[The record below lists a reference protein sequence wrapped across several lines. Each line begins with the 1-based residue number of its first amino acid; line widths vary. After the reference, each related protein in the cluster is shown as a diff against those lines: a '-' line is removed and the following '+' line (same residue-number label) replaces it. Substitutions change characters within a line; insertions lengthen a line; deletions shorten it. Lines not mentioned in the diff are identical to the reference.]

1 MHKPR
6 PRLVERVVIAL
17 CSLTILLS
25 HIHLVQAAEPLR
37 PAVLQ
42 VPSMDTGT
50 TLLLLYGKR
59 WDLFKQEGLD
69 LRIVVAKPNLAT
81 ATLVS
86 GDAQFSAQFQSCY
99 FAGIR
104 GLPVKSFMVINSRV
118 PFHLVVRP
126 EIKSPDDLRGKSIGV
141 ASLGTATHY
150 AAKKAIAHFGLNP
163 DRDVTYLGLGALKT
177 RLNALETNVIQA
189 SILSAPWHLLAKQ
202 FGGRDLIFV
211 ADILEM
217 PSGGLC
223 STEKLL
229 KEEPE
234 LVKRMIRATLRTFE
248 KLRDNRADAMAF
260 WSQELNLDAAQAAAV
275 FDDIPKTTSTNGILT
290 KEAQQNLIEAG
301 KLLGALK
308 GAVDPNKGA
317 DMAILR
323 NVLLEMGGR

>member
-1 MHKPR
+1 MLKPKPKPAVVLLLFVTTFL
-6 PRLVERVVIAL
+6 PRFNF
-17 CSLTILLS
+17 
-25 HIHLVQAAEPLR
+25 VQAAEPLR
-37 PAVLQ
+37 PALLQ

-50 TLLLLYGKR
+50 TLLLLYGKH

-81 ATLVS
+81 ATLIS

-99 FAGIR
+99 YAGIR
-104 GLPVKSFMVINSRV
+104 GLPVKSFMVVNSRA
-118 PFHLVVRP
+118 PFHIVVRP
-126 EIKSPDDLRGKSIGV
+126 EVKSIDDLRGKSVGV

-177 RLNALETNVIQA
+177 RLNALESNVIQA

-202 FGGRDLIFV
+202 FGGRDLIFI

-223 STEKLL
+223 ATEKLL

-234 LVKRMIRATLRTFE
+234 LVKRMIRATLRTFQ
-248 KLRDNRADAMAF
+248 KLRENRADAMAF
-260 WSQELNLDAAQAAAV
+260 WSQKLNLDATQAAAV

-290 KEAQQNLIEAG
+290 KAAQQTLIEAG
-301 KLLGALK
+301 KLLGALQ
-308 GAVDPNKGA
+308 GSVDPNKGA
-317 DMAILR
+317 DMTVLR
-323 NVLLEMGGR
+323 EVLRETGGKS